1 MWRAARG
8 LGRAIDAG
16 ESAPTGRV
24 GVRDLGGGV
33 TEVEVGRAAP
43 SGVAVALGVAL
54 ALAPVV
60 VAARVGLSGGWS
72 AWDVA
77 LGAMAVVAMA
87 LVGARVVLVGLGL
100 GDAAVVT
107 VSSEALVRRGAP
119 RWMPWRR
126 VIPTGVIGEL
136 RVAAEQDSEEGRCV
150 VEVQEGARWRRL
162 FAQLSA
168 AEATAAA
175 SAIAARLGFQR

>member
-33 TEVEVGRAAP
+33 MEVEVGRAAP
-43 SGVAVALGVAL
+43 S
-54 ALAPVV
+54 
-60 VAARVGLSGGWS
+60 
-72 AWDVA
+72 
-77 LGAMAVVAMA
+77 
-87 LVGARVVLVGLGL
+87 
-100 GDAAVVT
+100 VVT

-150 VEVQEGARWRRL
+150 VEVLDGARWRRL